1 MGRETQCNW
10 GHALRTDEG
19 DDNRKTRKVLLISG
33 NIHAREKDP
42 AVPSCFCPKLERP
55 PGTFS
60 QPQTHN
66 SGEPAII
73 GEEAEEKGVTGAGG
87 GGGVEGTRGEKVA
100 GGSASRKLLRGKE
113 DRRSAAGNKQRVLFH
128 FGRP

>member
-1 MGRETQCNW
+1 MGCETQCNW

-42 AVPSCFCPKLERP
+42 AVPSCFCPKFEKP

-73 GEEAEEKGVTGAGG
+73 GEEEEKGGDGRR
-87 GGGVEGTRGEKVA
+87 GGVEGKRWQEGV
-100 GGSASRKLLRGKE
+100 R
-113 DRRSAAGNKQRVLFH
+113 AGNC
-128 FGRP
+128 